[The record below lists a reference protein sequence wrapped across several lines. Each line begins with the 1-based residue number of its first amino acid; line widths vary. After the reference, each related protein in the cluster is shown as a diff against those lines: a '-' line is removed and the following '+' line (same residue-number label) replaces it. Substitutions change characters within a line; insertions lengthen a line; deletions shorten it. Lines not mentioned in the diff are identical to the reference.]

1 MKKIPLIIHVDPNY
15 QKNYVN
21 CFCDFYQKMQVLVKS
36 LTLKGKVVV
45 GIHFKWQPCPS
56 NLSTTMA
63 PRA

>member
-1 MKKIPLIIHVDPNY
+1 
-15 QKNYVN
+15 
-21 CFCDFYQKMQVLVKS
+21 MQVLVKS